1 MNYQAKANLII
12 GIGSVCASLIAGV
25 IDYKYAVKEQ
35 KRLTDKKYAVA
46 EFARLRDL
54 DFEKTNELMLDLI
67 KGTITFEQKKKAEI
81 DRQKVNKLFMKKP
94 KSTREIS
101 IAKVREIIEKYGITM
116 DDFRRDFPEAII
128 VD

>member
-25 IDYKYAVKEQ
+25 VDYKQAVKEQ
-35 KRLTDKKYAVA
+35 KRLADKKYAEA
-46 EFARLRDL
+46 ELARLRDL
-54 DFEKTNELMLDLI
+54 DFEKTNELMLDLL

-94 KSTREIS
+94 KNKREIS
-101 IAKVREIIEKYGITM
+101 IAKVREIIDTYGITM
-116 DDFRRDFPEAII
+116 EDFRRDFPEAII

>member
-1 MNYQAKANLII
+1 MDYQAKANLII

-25 IDYKYAVKEQ
+25 IDYKHAVKEQ
-35 KRLTDKKYAVA
+35 KRLADKKYAAA

-67 KGTITFEQKKKAEI
+67 KGTITFEQKKAEI
-81 DRQKVNKLFMKKP
+81 DRQKINKLFMKKP
-94 KSTREIS
+94 KSAREIS
-101 IAKVREIIEKYGITM
+101 IEKVREIIEKYGITM
-116 DDFRRDFPEAII
+116 DDFRRDFPEAVI